1 MKQRV
6 FTPPRPRRLF
16 LTALALLAA
25 VLLAL
30 IGGFSLWANARI
42 AALETRDPAEGA
54 PGQIVEVRGYRLHVQ
69 TLGAAQADPAGVPLM
84 LIHGFASSGREF
96 GRLAP
101 LLADG
106 RRLIVPD
113 LLGYGYSQRV
123 VEPTA
128 DYSHRG
134 QAALLAG
141 LLDELGVETVDVA
154 GSSYGGAIAAQFA
167 LDYPE
172 RVRRIVFIDAQ
183 IYEVGNA
190 GGQAVAD
197 LPFGLNRALTW
208 STLGDGPFSSFLLSS
223 VCYDIAACLEAGEFA
238 GARTELSRIRGAT
251 EALIAFSRSPRDQR
265 VPAEIGQ
272 VRAPALVI
280 WGRADQIVPPQD
292 GERLARDLP
301 DARLEWIEAAGH
313 VPHIERP
320 DVAAGLITAF
330 LGQ

>member
-1 MKQRV
+1 MNGHTFAAR
-6 FTPPRPRRLF
+6 RPFRRL
-16 LTALALLAA
+16 LLIALALLLAT
-25 VLLAL
+25 LLAL
-30 IGGFSLWANARI
+30 TGGFSLWANARI
-42 AALETRDPAEGA
+42 AALETRDPADGA
-54 PGQIVEVRGYRLHVQ
+54 PGRIVAVRGYGLHVQ
-69 TLGAAQADPAGVPLM
+69 ELGGTTRSGVPLM
-84 LIHGFASSGREF
+84 LIHGFASSGAEF
-96 GRLAP
+96 SRLAP
-101 LLADG
+101 LLAG

-113 LLGYGYSQRV
+113 LLGYGHSQRV

-183 IYEVGNA
+183 IYQVGNA
-190 GGQAVAD
+190 GGQAVAE

-208 STLGDGPFSSFLLSS
+208 STLGGGPLAPLLLAS
-223 VCYDIAACLEAGEFA
+223 VCYDLDACREGGEFA
-238 GARTELSRIRGAT
+238 GARAKLARIKGAT
-251 EALIAFSRSPRDQR
+251 DALIAFSRSPRDQR
-265 VPAEIGQ
+265 VPTDLGQ
-272 VRAPALVI
+272 VRAPALVM
-280 WGRADQIVPPQD
+280 WGREDQVVPPED

-313 VPHIERP
+313 VPHVERP
-320 DVAAGLITAF
+320 TEVSALMTGF
-330 LGQ
+330 LDR